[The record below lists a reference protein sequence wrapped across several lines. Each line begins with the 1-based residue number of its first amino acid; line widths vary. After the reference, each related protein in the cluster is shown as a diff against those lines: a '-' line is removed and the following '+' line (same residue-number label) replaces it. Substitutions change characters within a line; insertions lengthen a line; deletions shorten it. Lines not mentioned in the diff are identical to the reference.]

1 MDLKHGMKMM
11 RMDDDQGEKEGQGEE
26 EDESRGGLQSVS
38 PTQLT
43 WNVEF
48 ELNNEIEN
56 LLINEQ
62 SYQSASAFGTL
73 DQFRLRWDQDAGK
86 KS

>member
-1 MDLKHGMKMM
+1 MKLTCMG
-11 RMDDDQGEKEGQGEE
+11 DDQGEKESQGEE
-26 EDESRGGLQSVS
+26 EGESRGGLQSVS

-56 LLINEQ
+56 PLIK
-62 SYQSASAFGTL
+62 
-73 DQFRLRWDQDAGK
+73 FRLTDGPVNLGLRLVHWISSG
-86 KS
+86 

>member
-1 MDLKHGMKMM
+1 MKITCMH
-11 RMDDDQGEKEGQGEE
+11 MDDDQGEKEGQGEE
-26 EDESRGGLQSVS
+26 EGESRGGLQSVS

-56 LLINEQ
+56 PLIKFRLTDGPR
-62 SYQSASAFGTL
+62 SASGTL
-73 DQFRLRWDQDAGK
+73 DQLRLRWNQDARK